1 MHPKTFLLSITSIL
15 ILLFNL
21 QCKISPPSAPQWDV
35 DVNIPV
41 INKTF
46 YVSDLIDGIEGLK
59 VDSLNQIFVE
69 FTAELDTFDARN
81 QLTLNGLSQQF
92 SKALGRFKIPSPGER
107 ELTVQLNQIYPAA
120 DQLNGVKVPVPPF
133 NFQLP
138 TQDLPPFETIQ
149 WVEIDSG
156 FVDLTIENFLPVDL
170 GKPITIELLDAAAD
184 TVIADWVFP
193 DFIQVGKS
201 QTERLELKNKR
212 LSAALALRVAGGSPG
227 SADSVLIQSD
237 DYFRIGVLL
246 SDLYVSGGAA
256 KLDPQRIQFDEKI
269 QIADSLVIASAR
281 IRQGQMRIEVSGNL
295 PIDAS
300 VNFNLPDFIDEKGA
314 PLTETFF
321 LLKDQVN
328 QLVLDLSGYRFLPEN
343 GDFAS
348 QAVRISA
355 SVATLQSPD
364 ELIELFASDSVS
376 VLFDISQI
384 YFSEISGRFYS
395 KQIEVPEKTIEV
407 DLPSRLDSIRL
418 DAAQLQLRLLNSIG
432 FPAQVNLRI
441 RGTND
446 AGGQAEVLIDQTIQP
461 GGGQAGPESTEI
473 VLNQENSGILD
484 LLNLLPSRIEV
495 SGKVQVGRPDWIGTI
510 RETDFVTGEI
520 TFTAPAA
527 LELPAQKFES
537 DVSNMTLDQDV
548 RNTIQTRLDEGE
560 LMVKTV
566 SHLPIGAQIYMNFAL
581 EDSSV
586 FQNPQLRIGP
596 VSIESGVIDPAT
608 KTVAMPREN
617 QINIKLSREEMQFFA
632 NSPIFTGVEIDFPG
646 TQGQVVQLLS
656 SDYLDIQAVVRLQ
669 VKVGETQSSAN

>member
-1 MHPKTFLLSITSIL
+1 MHPKTFLLGITSIL

-46 YVSDLIDGIEGLK
+46 YVSDLIDGIDGLK

-92 SKALGRFKIPSPGER
+92 TKALGRFKIPSPGER

-170 GKPITIELLDAAAD
+170 GRPITIELLDAAAD

-193 DFIQVGKS
+193 DFIQVGKR

-269 QIADSLVIASAR
+269 QIADSLIIASAR

-343 GDFAS
+343 GDFAG

-395 KQIEVPEKTIEV
+395 KQIDVPEKTIEV

-432 FPAQVNLRI
+432 FPAQVNLLI

>member
-1 MHPKTFLLSITSIL
+1 MHPKTFLLGITSIL

-46 YVSDLIDGIEGLK
+46 YVSDLIDGIDGLK

-92 SKALGRFKIPSPGER
+92 TKALGRFKIPSPGER

-193 DFIQVGKS
+193 DFIQVGKR

-269 QIADSLVIASAR
+269 QIADSLIIASAR

-343 GDFAS
+343 GDFAG

-395 KQIEVPEKTIEV
+395 KQIDVPEKTIEV

-432 FPAQVNLRI
+432 FPAQVNLLI